1 MGEIGIDRHE
11 FLYELKLWEINS
23 IVEGYRRRARA
34 VWDASRWQT
43 WLLLC
48 SMGAKGLHRPEDL
61 QLFTWDEEE
70 DCDVMTKED
79 VEALQR
85 EMAAINEQLKR
96 HEEDRQDN
104 SPLL

>member
-1 MGEIGIDRHE
+1 MGEIGIDRNE
-11 FLYELKLWEINS
+11 FLYELKLWEINA

-61 QLFTWDEEE
+61 QRFTWDEE
-70 DCDVMTKED
+70 DCEVMTKED
-79 VEALQR
+79 AEALQR
-85 EMAAINEQLKR
+85 EMAAINEQLAKR